1 MMEATETIQKVEKK
15 PKKYR
20 APWEKE
26 GTYKHLQKV
35 LRRIEGK
42 LDDVRRNQRYITKGL
57 DLAGYLVYDQNYVHE
72 VVCTNEID
80 VMVLEELYSAGEDGR
95 LPKDIAAALNKHFH
109 SRHYQPWHIRYIL
122 RRMNRKLKQQQ
133 IGEKV
138 AEKRGMQWALTRF
151 GRKAWGLKREEI
163 KADTTSLDVSS

>member
-1 MMEATETIQKVEKK
+1 VQK
-15 PKKYR
+15 
-20 APWEKE
+20 
-26 GTYKHLQKV
+26 T
-35 LRRIEGK
+35 LRRIEDK
-42 LDDVRRNQRYITKGL
+42 LDDVCRTQRYEIKGL

-109 SRHYQPWHIRYIL
+109 TRHYQPWHIRFML
-122 RRMNRKLKQQQ
+122 RRMNRKVEH
-133 IGEKV
+133 IGERV

-151 GRKAWGLKREEI
+151 ARRAWG
-163 KADTTSLDVSS
+163 VSGEFPKGYGHSSRRAERL